1 MFEWLSNL
9 SLLQQVGGTAG
20 LIALLVGFLL
30 KKYKVSDKMKEI
42 TDKMMLPES
51 KFSKS
56 AIVPGYNSG
65 VISTAFFNRLPVLNV
80 FYEKSIEPLVILFME
95 CFVKLVIHWVQL
107 FINRFIIGMRS
118 DNQNLTTKVK

>member
-1 MFEWLSNL
+1 MFEWLGNL
-9 SLLQQVGGTAG
+9 SLIQQVGGVAG
-20 LIALLVGFLL
+20 ILALVIGFLL

-80 FYEKSIEPLVILFME
+80 FYEKSIEPLIILFME
-95 CFVKLVIHWVQL
+95 CFVKLIVHWVQL

-118 DNQNLTTKVK
+118 DNTKVTSDVK

>member
-1 MFEWLSNL
+1 MFEWISNL
-9 SLLQQVGGTAG
+9 SGLQIGGGAAG
-20 LIALLVGFLL
+20 FIALIVGFLL
-30 KKYKVSDKMKEI
+30 KKYKVSDKMKET

-80 FYEKSIEPLVILFME
+80 FYEKSIEPLIILLME
-95 CFVKLVIHWVQL
+95 CFVKLIVHWVQL

-118 DNQNLTTKVK
+118 DNTKVTSDIK

>member
-65 VISTAFFNRLPVLNV
+65 VISTAFFNRLPILNV

-118 DNQNLTTKVK
+118 DNTKITTDVK